1 MEVLLIGLGIA
12 AKGQQFVCGDTS
24 CGSGV
29 TQTCCPC
36 QFFHRSA
43 AISAT
48 LPKIDISR
56 CLRSAMD
63 SFTISNGPDG
73 ML

>member
-24 CGSGV
+24 YGSGV

-36 QFFHRSA
+36 QFFHPLGCDFGHVAKDPTSA
-43 AISAT
+43 CSFT
-48 LPKIDISR
+48 FR
-56 CLRSAMD
+56 YGHC
-63 SFTISNGPDG
+63 FTISNGP
-73 ML
+73 